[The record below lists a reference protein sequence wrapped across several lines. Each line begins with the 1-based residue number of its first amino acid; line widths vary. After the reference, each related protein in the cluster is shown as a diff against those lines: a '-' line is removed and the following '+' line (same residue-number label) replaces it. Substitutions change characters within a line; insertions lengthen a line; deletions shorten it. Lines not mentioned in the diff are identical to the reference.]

1 MGQLTKMATKVQVC
15 KGRIFFKGHAQ
26 RKQLARGAVIEGD
39 GKIPIS
45 WRGRLLR
52 QPEPGSLQVTKV
64 MRDRLR
70 G

>member
-1 MGQLTKMATKVQVC
+1 MATKVQVC

-45 WRGRLLR
+45 WRGGYLGNQNLEVCKL
-52 QPEPGSLQVTKV
+52 PK
-64 MRDRLR
+64 
-70 G
+70 